1 MERSTSPTKPKK
13 HVAVLAFPFGCHPL
27 ALLNLVKKL
36 AMAVPD
42 IQFSFFNLANSNNYL
57 FSASE
62 ANNLP
67 SNLRPYS
74 VGDGVPLNHVFS
86 GHPIERLDLF
96 IEATPENYKKGLE
109 LAVAEMGQ
117 INCLITDAFL
127 AFAGAMANDFNVPWI
142 PVWIPVPHS
151 LSVHI
156 YTDTLRQYY
165 RTNDDDNNWND
176 SGNDRNKESK
186 TLQNI
191 PGLAEIRVEDL
202 PDEINKETL
211 LSCMLGQMGHV
222 LPQGTALVMNF
233 YEELY
238 PKPLLD
244 DLKSKI
250 SIVLNVGFV
259 TLSMPPP
266 PLPLSNTDATG
277 CLSWL
282 DTQKTKSVAYI
293 SFGTVVGIPPNE
305 IKELAKALEESKI
318 PYLWSIRDNL
328 RENLPNE
335 FLEKTNWHGKV
346 VSWAPQTQVLAH
358 SSVGVYV
365 THCGANSV
373 YESVANGVPMICRP
387 VFADNMINA
396 RIVEE
401 IWETGVRVDGGVF
414 TKNGLI
420 KNLKFI
426 LEHEDGKGIRKKA
439 EDLQELILKAAA
451 PNGNAAQD
459 FKNLVEVVSSNQ

>member
-1 MERSTSPTKPKK
+1 MENSTIPTKLKK

-27 ALLNLVKKL
+27 ALLNPVKKL
-36 AMAVPD
+36 AMAVPE
-42 IQFSFFNLANSNNYL
+42 IQVSFFNLANSNNYL

-67 SNLRPYS
+67 RNIKPYS

-96 IEATPENYKKGLE
+96 IKATPENYKQGLE
-109 LAVAEMGQ
+109 LAVTEMGR

-127 AFAGAMANDFNVPWI
+127 AFAGAMVNDFNVSWI

-165 RTNDDDNNWND
+165 FT
-176 SGNDRNKESK
+176 SGDGKNGNHRNRESK
-186 TLQNI
+186 TLENI

-222 LPQGTALVMNF
+222 LPQATALVMNF
-233 YEELY
+233 YQELY

-282 DTQKTKSVAYI
+282 DTQKTMSVAYI

-305 IKELAKALEESKI
+305 IRELANALEESKM
-318 PYLWSIRDNL
+318 PFLWSIRDNL
-328 RENLPNE
+328 RENLPNG
-335 FLEKTNWHGKV
+335 FLEMTNWHGKV

-373 YESVANGVPMICRP
+373 YESTANGVPMICRP

-414 TKNGLI
+414 TKKGLI
-420 KNLKFI
+420 KNLNFI
-426 LEHEDGKGIRKKA
+426 LEHEDGKEIRRKVK
-439 EDLQELILKAAA
+439 DLQELILKAAA

-459 FKNLVEVVSSNQ
+459 FKNLVQVVSSISNN